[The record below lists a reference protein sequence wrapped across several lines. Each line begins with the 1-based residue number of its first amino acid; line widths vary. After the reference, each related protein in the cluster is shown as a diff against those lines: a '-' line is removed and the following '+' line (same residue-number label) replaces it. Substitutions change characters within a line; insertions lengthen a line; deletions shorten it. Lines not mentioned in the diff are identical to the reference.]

1 MSSGMPQA
9 GSCRRGPTPRAA
21 AADSARG
28 AVAREST
35 HRMSSFVSRG
45 AVLASAR
52 LLNQA
57 LALLSPLLLVRLLD
71 IVDYG
76 RYRQFMALAVLITSL
91 GGFALAANLTYLLA
105 RSPERSALDV
115 TKTCVLMFGLAVV
128 SALVVVIAR
137 DWLVPSEIA
146 GSWWLLALYV
156 FMFLNLEVVV
166 AYWLAQRRSL
176 EVMQYT
182 LAVTAWRLGTLLGA
196 ALCFHD
202 VEMIFVSIVCA
213 ETLKNLAIYRWLRR
227 RGLLVFRWEHTV
239 LREHLRLVGP
249 LGLGSMLNKANEFG
263 RVVVGSVMGP
273 VPLAIY
279 TTAAYQV
286 PLVNIVQTS
295 LSDVIFPDMVK
306 RAQRDPGEG
315 LRLWKRA
322 QMLVSAIIIPA
333 WLLLSYF
340 AEPLVRVLFTAEYVS
355 ATPYVQVFLLLMLR
369 QCFQFSTLLRSVED
383 NASFAISNA
392 VALAINALLLFTLMP
407 RYGLWGPTLGLVVGQ
422 YWTGYYLARRVMSRY
437 RIPLAEVYQWRKFL
451 LALLAAGL
459 ALACMHAAL
468 GWLPDMLQVV
478 RVAAALALFA
488 LIYVVAARFILREE
502 YSYVVRAFTRR
513 RAAT

>member
-1 MSSGMPQA
+1 M
-9 GSCRRGPTPRAA
+9 
-21 AADSARG
+21 
-28 AVAREST
+28 
-35 HRMSSFVSRG
+35 
-45 AVLASAR
+45 LASAR

-105 RSPERSALDV
+105 RSPERGATDI
-115 TKTCVLMFGLAVV
+115 TKTCVLMFGVALL
-128 SALVVVIAR
+128 SALLVVIGR
-137 DWLVPSEIA
+137 QWIVPEEIA

-156 FMFLNLEVVV
+156 FMFLNLEVIV
-166 AYWLAQRRSL
+166 AYWLAQRRSV

-182 LAVTAWRLGTLLGA
+182 LVVTAWRLATLLGA
-196 ALCFHD
+196 ALYFHE
-202 VEMIFVSIVCA
+202 VEMIFVTLVCA
-213 ETLKNLAIYRWLRR
+213 ETVKNLAIYWWLRT
-227 RGLLVFRWEHTV
+227 RGLLVFRWQHDV
-239 LREHLRLVGP
+239 LREQLRLVAP
-249 LGLGSMLNKANEFG
+249 LGLGSILNKANDFG

-286 PLVNIVQTS
+286 PLVSIVQTS

-306 RAQRDPGEG
+306 RAQRDPAEG
-315 LRLWKRA
+315 MRLWKRA
-322 QMLVSAIIIPA
+322 QMLVAAVIIPA
-333 WLLLSYF
+333 WLVLTYF
-340 AEPLVRVLFTAEYVS
+340 AEPLIRVAFTAEYLS
-355 ATPYVQVFLLLMLR
+355 ATPYFQVFLLLMIR

-392 VALAINALLLFTLMP
+392 VALGINAALLFALMP

-422 YWTGYYLARRVMSRY
+422 FWTGYYLARRVMARY
-437 RIPLAEVYQWRKFL
+437 RVPLAEIYPWRKFL
-451 LALLAAGL
+451 LSMLAAAL
-459 ALACMHAAL
+459 ALGCMHGAL
-468 GWLPDMLQVV
+468 GWLPGVLHDRL
-478 RVAAALALFA
+478 ASLLAALAVFA
-488 LIYVVAARFILREE
+488 AVYVIAARFILHEE
-502 YSYVVRAFTRR
+502 YGYLIRAFTRR

>member
-1 MSSGMPQA
+1 
-9 GSCRRGPTPRAA
+9 
-21 AADSARG
+21 
-28 AVAREST
+28 
-35 HRMSSFVSRG
+35 MSSFISRG

-76 RYRQFMALAVLITSL
+76 RYRQFMVVAMLITSL
-91 GGFALAANLTYLLA
+91 GGFALSANLTYLLA
-105 RSPERSALDV
+105 RSPGRAAVDITKTTALMLAVSAISALI
-115 TKTCVLMFGLAVV
+115 VV
-128 SALVVVIAR
+128 AARQWIVPADIA
-137 DWLVPSEIA
+137 D
-146 GSWWLLALYV
+146 SWWLLALYV

-182 LAVTAWRLGTLLGA
+182 LTVTVWRLATLLGA
-196 ALCFHD
+196 ALYFRD
-202 VEMIFVSIVCA
+202 ITMIFVSIVAA
-213 ETLKNLAIYRWLRR
+213 ETLKNLAIYLWLRAR
-227 RGLLVFRWEHTV
+227 RLLVFHWDRSV
-239 LREHLRLVGP
+239 LNEQLRLVAP

-263 RVVVGSVMGP
+263 RVVVGTVLGP

-306 RAQRDPGEG
+306 RAQRDPSEG

-322 QMLVSAIIIPA
+322 QMMVAAVIVPA

-340 AEPLVRVLFTAEYVS
+340 AEPLIRVAFTAEYLS
-355 ATPYVQVFLLLMLR
+355 AVPYFQVFLLLMVR

-383 NASFAISNA
+383 NASFATSNA
-392 VALAINALLLFTLMP
+392 IALAINATLIVLLMP
-407 RYGLWGPTLGLVVGQ
+407 RFGLWGPTLGLVAGQ
-422 YWTGYYLARRVMSRY
+422 MWTGYYLARRVMLRY
-437 RIPLAEVYQWRKFL
+437 GVPLSEIYQWRKFALSL
-451 LALLAAGL
+451 LASLLSL
-459 ALACMHAAL
+459 AIMHGTL
-468 GWLPDMLQVV
+468 SWLPDSPLCTLLGLS
-478 RVAAALALFA
+478 AFA
-488 LIYVVAARFILREE
+488 LTYVTAARFILREE
-502 YSYVVRAFTRR
+502 YGYVMRAFTRR
-513 RAAT
+513 RATA